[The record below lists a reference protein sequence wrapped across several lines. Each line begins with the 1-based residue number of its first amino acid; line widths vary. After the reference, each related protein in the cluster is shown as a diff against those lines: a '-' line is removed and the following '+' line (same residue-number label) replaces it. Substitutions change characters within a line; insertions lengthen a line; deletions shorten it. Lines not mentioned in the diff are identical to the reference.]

1 MEISNAYEVLSD
13 DSKRREYDQQ
23 LRYGGEASINRR
35 RHHSHAPSDF
45 NSPFDD
51 IFNVCCLFIHYML
64 TLILTRLCNV

>member
-45 NSPFDD
+45 NFQFDD
-51 IFNVCCLFIHYML
+51 IFNVCFSFIHILIHLL
-64 TLILTRLCNV
+64 TCLCDV